1 MQEIELVL
9 VLREHRVDSRLLATE
24 LGHKHK
30 EVLSSIEKYKE
41 QLESLGQLPFETVVG
56 DRGGSAVRYA
66 LLNEDQCYFLLTLL
80 RNNDRIVKAKLNLV
94 KAFKDA
100 RKQLAQRDISRI
112 DGKAIR
118 RGETDAIQSLVEY
131 ARLGGSTSPEMYYTN
146 ITKMTNAALGIEA
159 GQRDSLDGRQLHIL
173 SIAERLVD
181 LAIRD
186 GVKANLPYQDIYRL
200 CKDRVS
206 DIVGELAL
214 NKLPRVSGL

>member
-1 MQEIELVL
+1 M
-9 VLREHRVDSRLLATE
+9 
-24 LGHKHK
+24 
-30 EVLSSIEKYKE
+30 LSSIEKYKE
-41 QLESLGQLPFETVVG
+41 QLESLGNLPFQTEARVEGVH
-56 DRGGSAVRYA
+56 GGSAVRYA

-80 RNNDRIVKAKLNLV
+80 RNNDRIVQAKLNLV

-100 RKQLAQRDISRI
+100 RKQLAQRDIARI

-131 ARLGGSTSPEMYYTN
+131 ARLGGSTNPEMYYTN
-146 ITKMTNAALGIEA
+146 ITKMTNTALGIEA
-159 GQRDSLDGRQLHIL
+159 GQRDFLDGRQLHLL

-186 GVKANLPYQDIYRL
+186 GIKANLPYQDIFRL

-214 NKLPRVSGL
+214 NKPPIVRGTT